1 MMGDLH
7 TLMFVSVDS
16 AGRVV
21 LSCMTKG
28 SIRGYNVAK

>member
-1 MMGDLH
+1 MMGDLNAW
-7 TLMFVSVDS
+7 MFVSVDS